1 MNKIKEWIL
10 TSLYYKKLVSIC
22 ESVTVSKRG
31 NVSLWKLLTYFTDEV
46 VTNDIWSESKGV
58 AYNFTVALFPSIIF
72 LFTLIPHIPI
82 ENFDGLIMQFLSEVL
97 PSSMYDVTSTT
108 INDIVSKQR
117 GGLLSFSFIM
127 ALTLATNGMQGL
139 MDSFNKCY
147 NTDEKRTFL
156 KKRLIATML
165 TFLLAFVLFLAMI
178 VLIFG
183 ESILRGLASLEIIQM
198 TGLDLSAMLDEG
210 GFLFN
215 FLRYFI
221 FALILFF
228 AISIIYY
235 FAPAV
240 HRRWNFLSLG
250 SVVATVLCI
259 VFSIGFA
266 VYINNFASYNRLYG
280 SIGTLIGIMLWLQ
293 FISFVLLVGF
303 EINASIA
310 LAEGEEFVE

>member
-10 TSLYYKKLVSIC
+10 NSVYYKRLVSGC
-22 ESVTVSKRG
+22 ESITVSKRG

-82 ENFDGLIMQFLSEVL
+82 ENFDGLIMQFLHEVL

-183 ESILRGLASLEIIQM
+183 ESILRGLGSLEIIQM
-198 TGLDLSAMLDEG
+198 TGLDLNTMLDEG
-210 GFLFN
+210 GGLFN

-250 SVVATVLCI
+250 SVVATILCI
-259 VFSIGFA
+259 LFSIGFA